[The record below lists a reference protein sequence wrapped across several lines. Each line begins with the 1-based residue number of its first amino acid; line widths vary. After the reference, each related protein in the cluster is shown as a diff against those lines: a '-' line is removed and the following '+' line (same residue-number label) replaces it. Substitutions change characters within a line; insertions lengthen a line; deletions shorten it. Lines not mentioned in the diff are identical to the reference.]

1 MQTSV
6 IVSVIG
12 PDRPGLIGRLSSV
25 IVQAGGNW
33 EGSRMLRLAG
43 QFAGIVQVVVN
54 DSALP
59 ELEAALSE
67 LEEGGLQS
75 RLHRAGNPAEEIV
88 SGRLYDLEVVGQDR
102 QGIVSE
108 VAGALTRL
116 GVNVL
121 ELATDCGEA
130 PWSGERLFKTHARL
144 HAPDSLD
151 PGALREAVEE
161 IAHDLMVELHVAE
174 G

>member
-25 IVQAGGNW
+25 IVEAGGNW

-102 QGIVSE
+102 QGIVSAI
-108 VAGALTRL
+108 AGALTRL

-161 IAHDLMVELHVAE
+161 SAHDLMVEVHVAE

>member
-6 IVSVIG
+6 ILSVIG

-59 ELEAALSE
+59 ALEAALSE
-67 LEEGGLQS
+67 LEAVGLQS

>member
-1 MQTSV
+1 
-6 IVSVIG
+6 
-12 PDRPGLIGRLSSV
+12 
-25 IVQAGGNW
+25 
-33 EGSRMLRLAG
+33 MLRLAG

-102 QGIVSE
+102 QGIVSAI
-108 VAGALTRL
+108 AGALAQL

-161 IAHDLMVELHVAE
+161 IAHDLMVELNVAE

>member
-54 DSALP
+54 DSAIP
-59 ELEAALSE
+59 ALEAALSE
-67 LEEGGLQS
+67 LEASGLQS

-161 IAHDLMVELHVAE
+161 IAHDLMVELNVAE

>member
-6 IVSVIG
+6 ILSVIG

-59 ELEAALSE
+59 ALEAALSE
-67 LEEGGLQS
+67 LEAVGLQS

-161 IAHDLMVELHVAE
+161 IAHDLMVELNVAE